1 MTEADSGMGMDAFK
15 LFPQDDARQAHRMK
29 RFLLACGTSLMVLF
43 LFFLYYLAGLLDIET
58 LQRVVVLWA
67 VFVAIFYS
75 VIRSG
80 VNRRLPDPS
89 MTAMMILASTIVL
102 LLVMKEVQG
111 DRSLLLLVYLVPFV
125 FGMFRLPTTAML
137 ALALAFLFGYGW
149 ILSAD
154 PRSSGGTGTGLQ
166 ILQWVVP
173 AIVMGW
179 FALFSGY
186 ISQLRKNLAE
196 SNARLAEALEQVQN
210 VISHDDL
217 TGLYNRR
224 HMNEVLA
231 LEKTR
236 CERGA
241 GPFCVLMMDIDRFK
255 SINDNYGHAAGD
267 EVLKTFAESMKEIL
281 RPSDFFGRI
290 GGEEFLLVST
300 QTTLE
305 GALILAERLRSHC
318 EATRFPSL
326 PTDWSV
332 TLSIGVTQFRGG
344 ENVDLA
350 LLRADG
356 ALYSAKQGGRNR
368 VETSQ

>member
-1 MTEADSGMGMDAFK
+1 MGMDAFK
-15 LFPQDDARQAHRMK
+15 LLPQEDARQALRMK
-29 RFLLACGTSLMVLF
+29 RFFLACGTSLMVLF
-43 LFFLYYLAGLLDIET
+43 LFFLYYLTGLLDIDV
-58 LQRVVVLWA
+58 LKQVVLLWA
-67 VFVAIFYS
+67 ALVAIFYS

-80 VNRRLPDPS
+80 LNRKLPDPS
-89 MTAMMILASTIVL
+89 MTALMILASTLVL
-102 LLVMKEVQG
+102 LMVMKEVRG

-125 FGMFRLPTTAML
+125 FGMLRLPTTTML
-137 ALALAFLFGYGW
+137 ALALTFLFGYGW
-149 ILSAD
+149 IISAD
-154 PRSSGGTGTGLQ
+154 PRAPGSMGSGLQ

-173 AIVMGW
+173 AIVMAW

-196 SNARLAEALEQVQN
+196 SNAQLADALTQVQN

-255 SINDNYGHAAGD
+255 SINDSYGHAAGD
-267 EVLKTFAESMKEIL
+267 EVLKTFADSMKEIL

-305 GALILAERLRSHC
+305 GALILAERLRSKC
-318 EATRFPSL
+318 ESTLFPSL
-326 PTDWSV
+326 PNEWAV
-332 TLSIGVTQFRGG
+332 TLSIGVTQFRNG
-344 ENVDLA
+344 EGVDLP
-350 LLRADG
+350 LLRADA

>member
-1 MTEADSGMGMDAFK
+1 MGMDAFK
-15 LFPQDDARQAHRMK
+15 LLPQDDAQQAHRMK
-29 RFLLACGTSLMVLF
+29 RFFLACGTSLMVLF
-43 LFFLYYLAGLLDIET
+43 LFFLYYLAGLLDLAV
-58 LQRVVVLWA
+58 LQQVVVLWA
-67 VFVAIFYS
+67 ALIAIFYS

-80 VNRRLPDPS
+80 LNQRLPDPS
-89 MTAMMILASTIVL
+89 MTALMILASTIVL
-102 LLVMKEVQG
+102 LVVMKEVRG
-111 DRSLLLLVYLVPFV
+111 DRSLLLLLVYLVPFV

-137 ALALAFLFGYGW
+137 ALALTFLFGYGW
-149 ILSAD
+149 IISTD
-154 PRSSGGTGTGLQ
+154 PRSGSGLQ

-173 AIVMGW
+173 AIVMAW

-186 ISQLRKNLAE
+186 ISQLRKSLAE
-196 SNARLAEALEQVQN
+196 SNSRLADALTQVQN

-255 SINDNYGHAAGD
+255 SINDSYGHAAGD
-267 EVLKTFAESMKEIL
+267 EVLKTFADSMKEIL

-305 GALILAERLRSHC
+305 GALILAERLRSKC
-318 EATRFPSL
+318 ESTRFPSL
-326 PTDWSV
+326 PDDWAV
-332 TLSIGVTQFRGG
+332 TLSIGVTQFRNG
-344 ENVDLA
+344 ESVDLP
-350 LLRADG
+350 LLRADA